1 MPSTLDQLD
10 VESTL
15 LMFLAGELPAEDHAA
30 VARRIETDPQ
40 LRAQLDELRS
50 AYGGV
55 EDAIAAA
62 DAVERVTLPE
72 ATAARRV
79 GQAARSWHVRRLANP
94 PERELGGRLRLPP
107 WAYAAASVAAAV
119 IVALGIWGLRSDN
132 TAIVLKPLPGP
143 GIAMEDPGSGNPDP
157 TTAAATAAAE
167 YDAYAVIHDNS
178 ENEALAAAEDELYAL
193 TERSPGDVP
202 AMLMLGE
209 TDEQ

>member
-15 LMFLAGELPAEDHAA
+15 LMFLAGELPAEDQAA

-62 DAVERVTLPE
+62 DAGERVTLPE

-79 GQAARSWHVRRLANP
+79 GQAVRSWHARRLANP

-107 WAYAAASVAAAV
+107 WAYAAASIAAAV

-132 TAIVLKPLPGP
+132 STIVLKPLPGP
-143 GIAMEDPGSGNPDP
+143 GIATEDPGSGTSDP
-157 TTAAATAAAE
+157 TTVAIE

-193 TERSPGDVP
+193 TERSPADVP